1 MYIVTVCECDHL
13 RSSPGGLARRLS
25 GGNKRSNIGS
35 SRMWCLR
42 MWCLIIIAMLRFYS
56 HSLINNSCEMY
67 YYQTPHPRTPHP

>member
-42 MWCLIIIAMLRFYS
+42 MWCLIIIV
-56 HSLINNSCEMY
+56 
-67 YYQTPHPRTPHP
+67 P